1 MEEKVINT
9 DVLKCVKET
18 NKTSKPPNHPFY
30 KNSQESSTYWPRMD
44 KFDNKT
50 PWNFLWLS
58 LPNLKEPIQWNLGHQ
73 NNHPTAFFR
82 I

>member
-30 KNSQESSTYWPRMD
+30 KNSQESSTY
-44 KFDNKT
+44 
-50 PWNFLWLS
+50 
-58 LPNLKEPIQWNLGHQ
+58 
-73 NNHPTAFFR
+73 
-82 I
+82 